1 VRARVSCGTSG
12 RLTPTTAHG
21 VAGTLTP
28 VSDASD
34 RVVASNRRARR
45 NYDLLD
51 TWEAGLVLKG
61 SEVKSLRESKVQISE
76 AFAREETGELWLV
89 GLHIAPYAMS
99 GGEAMGHDP
108 DRPKKLLLHRREIH
122 RITDRMQR
130 EGLTLIPLSLY
141 FSGGRAK
148 VEVALAKGRD
158 MHDKRQALV
167 RREADREA
175 ERAMARRRR
184 R

>member
-1 VRARVSCGTSG
+1 M
-12 RLTPTTAHG
+12 
-21 VAGTLTP
+21 
-28 VSDASD
+28 SDARD

-89 GLHIAPYAMS
+89 GLHIAPYAMT
-99 GGEAMGHDP
+99 GEAMGHDP
-108 DRPKKLLLHRREIH
+108 DRPKKLLLHRREIY

-148 VEVALAKGRD
+148 VEVALARGRD
-158 MHDKRQALV
+158 LHDKRQALV

-175 ERAMARRRR
+175 EKAMARRRR

>member
-1 VRARVSCGTSG
+1 
-12 RLTPTTAHG
+12 
-21 VAGTLTP
+21 
-28 VSDASD
+28 
-34 RVVASNRRARR
+34 
-45 NYDLLD
+45 
-51 TWEAGLVLKG
+51 
-61 SEVKSLRESKVQISE
+61 
-76 AFAREETGELWLV
+76 
-89 GLHIAPYAMS
+89 
-99 GGEAMGHDP
+99 MGHDP

-122 RITDRMQR
+122 RSTDRMQR

-175 ERAMARRRR
+175 EPAMARRRR

>member
-1 VRARVSCGTSG
+1 MRASSDTSG
-12 RLTPTTAHG
+12 RLIPTTDHG
-21 VAGTLTP
+21 VTDTLNP
-28 VSDASD
+28 VSDARD

-51 TWEAGLVLKG
+51 SWEAGLVLKG

-76 AFAREETGELWLV
+76 AFAREENGELWLV

-122 RITDRMQR
+122 RITERMQR
-130 EGLTLIPLSLY
+130 EGLTLVPLSLY

-148 VEVALAKGRD
+148 VEVALTRGRD
-158 MHDKRQALV
+158 LHDKRQALV
-167 RREADREA
+167 SREADREA
-175 ERAMARRRR
+175 ERAMARRHRR
-184 R
+184 